1 MKELEY
7 IENEAAGCYQ
17 AAQKM
22 KWEHELY
29 AKSKR
34 AENYT
39 GYFNRVIQMLY
50 KSERLNEAVRR
61 LSFEAVREGK
71 HRRAVE
77 ETITETHEVFIRKS
91 DYGYEIHLPLL
102 LPHRKDIRASYV
114 EGVVMSA
121 VRQFMTEHGPVEQ
134 LEDAVVCFEHI
145 YDRKRPVGKVRDHDN
160 IEKKR
165 VLDVLKMHF
174 FKTDSGLCLDIYD
187 CSRFGEKDETVVTIM
202 AKTNFPAFVQR
213 EKMAEKNG
221 GKSGKKQE

>member
-29 AKSKR
+29 VKSKR

-77 ETITETHEVFIRKS
+77 ETITETHDAFIRES
-91 DYGYEIHLPLL
+91 SYGYEIHLPLL

-114 EGVVMSA
+114 EGIVMSA
-121 VRQFMTEHGPVEQ
+121 VWQFMTEHGPVEQ
-134 LEDAVVCFEHI
+134 LEEAVVCFEHI

-165 VLDVLKMHF
+165 VLDVLQSCFLH
-174 FKTDSGLCLDIYD
+174 TDSGMAVSLFD
-187 CSRFGEKDETVVTIM
+187 CSHWGDKDRTVVHVM
-202 AKTNFPAFVQR
+202 KKANFSAYLKGL
-213 EKMAEKNG
+213 ETAEKI
-221 GKSGKKQE
+221 